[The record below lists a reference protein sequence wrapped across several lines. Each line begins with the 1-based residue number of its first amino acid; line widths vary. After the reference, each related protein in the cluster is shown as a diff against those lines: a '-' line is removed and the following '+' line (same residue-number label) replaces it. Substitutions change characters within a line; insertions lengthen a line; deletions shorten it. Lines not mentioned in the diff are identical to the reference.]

1 MITRGTRRHFYLP
14 KMKEEAYYYL
24 IPYSLYAMLF
34 NELPIHHKTLI
45 HYVFEWETCCFNLMT
60 HLLTCGKG
68 HQNFVSFPGLLDT
81 NDAYKHVLA
90 LWSCLISIGISWFFQ
105 WVYSIGLSAWCMYIS
120 GHISHAVQHPYFRIG
135 CCMCCTTTSTS
146 TILNSGKLLVCL
158 LHTWSRRAE
167 SDVSYLVDV
176 SMSLLVV
183 QISLSNGWMLY
194 IKRSFMSVV

>member
-1 MITRGTRRHFYLP
+1 MIILLLLFWDDHQGHEETFLLAEDEGRSILLP
-14 KMKEEAYYYL
+14 NSIL
-24 IPYSLYAMLF
+24 SLF
-34 NELPIHHKTLI
+34 NAIQWIAYTPWNIDPH
-45 HYVFEWETCCFNLMT
+45 VFEWGTCCFNLMT
-60 HLLTCGKG
+60 DLLTCGKG

-158 LHTWSRRAE
+158 LHTWSRRAV

-183 QISLSNGWMLY
+183 QLS
-194 IKRSFMSVV
+194 